1 MCFLFSSFCQIRTNK
16 KAMDE
21 LRSTNQALQDRLE
34 TMYRSLSLSPQQS
47 GGGAHN
53 LSVPNSGNMS
63 LLNEME
69 LSDSEQSRS
78 LNASRRPF
86 SQIDEED
93 DAIECDNP
101 EQGGHLSTL
110 EAKEVRLY
118 THAPILR
125 NCKSSQLFFKTCMM
139 IPSTSKID
147 LFPFHISNCS

>member
-1 MCFLFSSFCQIRTNK
+1 ME
-16 KAMDE
+16 E

-34 TMYRSLSLSPQQS
+34 TMYRSLSLSPQS
-47 GGGAHN
+47 GGGGGNNHLN
-53 LSVPNSGNMS
+53 VPTSGNMS

-78 LNASRRPF
+78 LNAARRPF

-110 EAKEVRLY
+110 EAKEVARWG
-118 THAPILR
+118 
-125 NCKSSQLFFKTCMM
+125 KTRICAKQ
-139 IPSTSKID
+139 S
-147 LFPFHISNCS
+147 

>member
-1 MCFLFSSFCQIRTNK
+1 
-16 KAMDE
+16 MDE

-34 TMYRSLSLSPQQS
+34 TMYRSLSLTPQS
-47 GGGAHN
+47 GASGGANSH

-101 EQGGHLSTL
+101 DNHQQGGHLNTL
-110 EAKEVRLY
+110 EAKEVDDAY
-118 THAPILR
+118 VGVVDEI
-125 NCKSSQLFFKTCMM
+125 
-139 IPSTSKID
+139 
-147 LFPFHISNCS
+147 